1 MGTSGAKEKKEGK
14 TSPKDDKKPRNE
26 ILKEENKK
34 DEANTGHK
42 GVPIKISIKVMK
54 SICKITIKY
63 KSKEKK
69 NKTGTGFFM
78 KIFDSLNYLITNY
91 HVINPKETDEII
103 EIEIHNQKN
112 MTLNLENRNIIYI
125 EKPKDIT
132 AIEIKETDEIYD
144 DIEFL
149 NYDMNYKHNGYSMY
163 KGADILTV
171 GHPNG
176 DDAACASGTII
187 EIYDYEF
194 DHNIST
200 EDGSSGSPIIL
211 LNNNIN
217 LIQVIGI
224 HKNADNIT
232 KLNGGTFIG
241 ELFKEI
247 NFNSE
252 KNDKTNESQIK
263 LKKEKSLNKNN
274 ENNYIIAGIYIN
286 DKNINKDIRIINSYE
301 EWMRKNYPKDPE
313 DTDNKN
319 SKIKDDIFNLDS
331 IQEENQD
338 KSSIKKNEM
347 ETPYNEEQNI
357 TNKNINYLSYT
368 EKMLEIIN
376 NIRKDPV
383 SYADIIEDSMQ
394 NIIEEPDK
402 NDESKT
408 KKIYKYKIKVALNR
422 GEAAFEEAAEELRNM
437 ESLPPLIL
445 KNDICVPLPD
455 DEEDIKNSYYL
466 REQVKLLRE
475 KSNID
480 VFFKDLIKIPEV
492 SALLMVVDDSERNPG
507 KKREAVLSR
516 EFKYIGISSKF
527 IGKTFIAYFAFSK

>member
-1 MGTSGAKEKKEGK
+1 MGTGGAKEKKEGK

-26 ILKEENKK
+26 ILNEENKK

-69 NKTGTGFFM
+69 NKTGKGFFM
-78 KIFDSLNYLITNY
+78 KISDSLNYLITNY

-176 DDAACASGTII
+176 DDAACASGTIV

-252 KNDKTNESQIK
+252 KNDKANESQIK

-286 DKNINKDIRIINSYE
+286 DKDINKDIRIINSYE
-301 EWMRKNYPKDPE
+301 EWMRKNYPKDELKEKYMNEKEINKCKIKINELLIPFNYFHQFNQKGYYTIKYSFINNLTNMNYMFSKCSSLE
-313 DTDNKN
+313 NINLSNFNTQNVIDMYRIFSECSSLKNIDLSNFNTQNVKDMSNMFDGCSSLENIDLSNFNTQNVTDMSLMFFKCSSLKKINLSNFNTKN
-319 SKIKDDIFNLDS
+319 VTDMASMFSDCSSLKSIDLSNYIFLILLSPKFNSFKFFKITSSKILISEIL
-331 IQEENQD
+331 
-338 KSSIKKNEM
+338 
-347 ETPYNEEQNI
+347 
-357 TNKNINYLSYT
+357 
-368 EKMLEIIN
+368 LEVN
-376 NIRKDPV
+376 
-383 SYADIIEDSMQ
+383 
-394 NIIEEPDK
+394 
-402 NDESKT
+402 
-408 KKIYKYKIKVALNR
+408 IKV
-422 GEAAFEEAAEELRNM
+422 F
-437 ESLPPLIL
+437 
-445 KNDICVPLPD
+445 
-455 DEEDIKNSYYL
+455 
-466 REQVKLLRE
+466 KLL
-475 KSNID
+475 NFTND
-480 VFFKDLIKIPEV
+480 
-492 SALLMVVDDSERNPG
+492 
-507 KKREAVLSR
+507 
-516 EFKYIGISSKF
+516 KY
-527 IGKTFIAYFAFSK
+527 